1 MKKGSRIYML
11 LILAFILAI
20 SAALAGCG
28 GSSSTGSKGKTEIT
42 WLVRTD
48 PDMIEWEKETIKNFE
63 KEHPNIKV
71 KLETIP
77 QAEIDQRLSTM
88 IAGGNVPDVW
98 SSNWADSGFATYRQ
112 MGALLDLTPYIEN
125 DAQQLKGIPE
135 NLMDIYKIDGKFY
148 GVPMLSIG
156 SFVFY
161 NKDLFDEAGLEYP
174 PTDWN
179 DHSWDWDKAIEYGQ
193 KLTKDT
199 GKSSEKVYG
208 LYNGDSANKKVVELW
223 WRFL

>member
-1 MKKGSRIYML
+1 
-11 LILAFILAI
+11 
-20 SAALAGCG
+20 
-28 GSSSTGSKGKTEIT
+28 
-42 WLVRTD
+42 
-48 PDMIEWEKETIKNFE
+48 
-63 KEHPNIKV
+63 
-71 KLETIP
+71 
-77 QAEIDQRLSTM
+77 
-88 IAGGNVPDVW
+88 
-98 SSNWADSGFATYRQ
+98 

-156 SFVFY
+156 SFLFY

-179 DHSWDWDKAIEYGQ
+179 DHSWDWDKAIEYAQ

-208 LYNGDSANKKVVELW
+208 LYNGDSANKKSWNFGGDFFSPEAYETGEMGEPAILDNP
-223 WRFL
+223 RNAEAIQLMLI